1 MIWQIDPRKRSRSSL
16 IAIEVFGASNCFF
29 AVSCHFEWSQSGWD
43 KVCLKFCVWY
53 GSFSSRYGLRQED
66 MILKTFI
73 VGPGVKLR
81 RHNFQGRGIWCL
93 FVKKFYAFRSF
104 WNLETSLFQYLYYSW
119 RRYSDSLFEAML
131 GSSLLLLGKLPAGK
145 YKSNRIENKKMK
157 IAQKKQMLEDQE
169 TASIKVKEA

>member
-1 MIWQIDPRKRSRSSL
+1 MQLKYLERPIASLLSRVIL
-16 IAIEVFGASNCFF
+16 NGVNQAETKYV
-29 AVSCHFEWSQSGWD
+29 WSF
-43 KVCLKFCVWY
+43 VC
-53 GSFSSRYGLRQED
+53 D
-66 MILKTFI
+66 MDLFLLDM
-73 VGPGVKLR
+73 V
-81 RHNFQGRGIWCL
+81 
-93 FVKKFYAFRSF
+93 FVKKIWSWKPLLLDLAWNYVVITSRDVVFGVCLWKFYTFRSF